1 MEYNMIKT
9 LARPLLASLTMAI
22 LASCSSTPQVCTK
35 PGAALNQ
42 INEQLFFIKN
52 AKQQGVEKS
61 TLGYQYKIVHQGKG
75 TQHPESAD
83 TVLVNY
89 VTRRLD
95 GTVIDS
101 GNRTALPVSKVIE
114 GWKLALSE
122 MVVGDTRLIY
132 VPAKLAYGCKSQ
144 PSNSGYDEALMFDL
158 ELLKIQ

>member
-1 MEYNMIKT
+1 MNKIF
-9 LARPLLASLTMAI
+9 ARPLIASLTMVI
-22 LASCSSTPQVCTK
+22 LTSCSSTSEVCTK

-42 INEQLFFIKN
+42 VNAQMFFIKN
-52 AKQQGVEKS
+52 AKQQGVQKS
-61 TLGYQYKIVHQGKG
+61 PLGYQYKIVQQGKG
-75 TQHPESAD
+75 TQHPKSGD

-89 VTRRLD
+89 ITRRLD

-101 GNRTALPVSKVIE
+101 GIRAALPVSKVIE

-122 MVVGDTRLIY
+122 MVVGDSWLVY

-144 PSNSGYDEALMFDL
+144 PSNAGYDEALMFDM

>member
-9 LARPLLASLTMAI
+9 LARLLLATLIMAI
-22 LASCSSTPQVCTK
+22 LAGCSSTPQVCTK

-42 INEQLFFIKN
+42 INEQLFFIQN
-52 AKQQGVEKS
+52 AKQQGVQKS
-61 TLGYQYKIVHQGKG
+61 TLGYQYKIIQQGSGKK
-75 TQHPESAD
+75 HPDSGD

-89 VTRRLD
+89 ASRRLD

-122 MVVGDTRLIY
+122 MVVGDKRLIY

-144 PSNSGYDEALMFDL
+144 PSNSGYDEALMFDM
-158 ELLKIQ
+158 ELVKIQ